1 MSTIAP
7 PAVDFA
13 QKIASELNLQPRQVA
28 AALALF
34 DDGATIPFV
43 ARYRKEVTG
52 GLDEVQLRDIDDRY
66 TYLEE
71 LEERRAAILRSIDE
85 QGKLDDDLRARILAA
100 ETKQALE
107 DLYLPF
113 KPKRRTRA
121 TIARERG
128 LEPLADLAWEGA
140 ASDDEVESAAAQYV
154 DAEKEV
160 PDVAAALQG
169 ARDILAER
177 VAEDA
182 DLRAWVRDRT
192 RAAGTITSKARN
204 KDANPA
210 TSKFADYF
218 EFSQKLTDIPSH
230 RVLAIRRGEAED
242 EVTWMIEAPVD
253 EIVAGVGQRVVAQRS
268 ARRLLSQV
276 AEDAYRR
283 LLAPS
288 IEVELRLELKGR
300 ADEDAI
306 GIFGMNLEQLLLGA
320 PAGGRTVLGLDP
332 GFRTGTKVAV
342 VSRTG
347 AVLDT
352 TTMYLH
358 QEDNFARTV
367 ARLVTQHGIELI
379 AIGNGTA
386 SRETEALVKRV
397 IRDLDVE
404 PKPKVI
410 VVNEA
415 GASVYSASDVARE
428 EFPDLDVSLRS
439 APSIARRLQ
448 DPLAELVKIDPKSI
462 GVGQYQHDVNQSR
475 LKKRLDEV
483 VESCVNRVGVE
494 VNTASVPLLSYV
506 AGVGPTLARNIV
518 QLRDQK
524 GGFRS
529 RRELMDVP
537 RLGAKAFEQ
546 AAGFLRVRDGE
557 HPLDSTAVHP
567 ERYALVEHM
576 AADLG
581 VQLDELIRNDAVI
594 DRIELAK
601 YVSDDVGLPTLRDIV
616 DELRR
621 PGRDPR
627 EEFELP
633 AFREDVMEVK
643 DLQAGMKLE
652 GVVTNLVAF
661 GAFVDIGVHQDGLVH
676 VSQLADRFVKDPAD
690 VVKVGQ
696 KVSVTV
702 MSVDLERNRIALSM
716 RKDPSAVSQRGQSG
730 GTAQPGER
738 QAQRGGQGQR
748 GGQSQR
754 GGQPQR
760 NSKGTQRPE
769 KPVVVPKKGDVAP
782 NGIRFS

>member
-1 MSTIAP
+1 MSTMAAP
-7 PAVDFA
+7 VRDFSH
-13 QKIASELNLQPRQVA
+13 KIAVELSLQPRQVA
-28 AALALF
+28 AALELF

-52 GLDEVQLRDIDDRY
+52 GLDEVQLRDIQERGD
-66 TYLEE
+66 YLEE
-71 LEERRAAILRSIDE
+71 LEERRDAILRSIEE
-85 QGKLDDDLRARILAA
+85 QGKLDGELRARIHAA

-107 DLYLPF
+107 DLYLPY
-113 KPKRRTRA
+113 KPRRRTRA

-128 LEPLADLAWEGA
+128 LEPLAELIWEGSASDGEVETA
-140 ASDDEVESAAAQYV
+140 ASDYV

-160 PDVAAALQG
+160 PDTATALQG

-182 DLRAWVRDRT
+182 ELRAWVRDRT
-192 RAAGTITSKARN
+192 RAAGMVTSRARN
-204 KDANPA
+204 RGADAA

-218 EFSQKLTDIPSH
+218 EFSQQLTEVPSH
-230 RVLAIRRGEAED
+230 RVLAIRRGEAD
-242 EVTWMIEAPVD
+242 EELSWTIEAPV
-253 EIVAGVGQRVVAQRS
+253 EELVSGLSQRVVAERN
-268 ARRLLSQV
+268 ARRLLTQV
-276 AEDAYRR
+276 AEDAFRR

-288 IEVELRLELKGR
+288 IEVELRLELKQR

-306 GIFGMNLEQLLLGA
+306 GIFGSNLEQLLLGA

-342 VSRTG
+342 VSKTG

-352 TTMYLH
+352 TTLYLH
-358 QEDNFARTV
+358 QEDNFVRGV
-367 ARLVTQHGIELI
+367 ARLVQQHGIELI

-386 SRETEALVKRV
+386 SRETEALVRRV
-397 IRDLDVE
+397 LRELDL
-404 PKPKVI
+404 PQQPKVV

-428 EFPDLDVSLRS
+428 EFPDLDVSLRG

-494 VNTASVPLLSYV
+494 INTASVPLLSYV
-506 AGVGPTLARNIV
+506 AGVGPLLAKNIV
-518 QLRDQK
+518 SVRDQR

-529 RRELMDVP
+529 RRDLMDVP

-557 HPLDSTAVHP
+557 HPLDATAVHP
-567 ERYALVEHM
+567 ERYQLVERM

-581 VQLDELIRNDAVI
+581 VELKELIRNDAVI
-594 DRIELAK
+594 DRIELSK
-601 YVSDDVGLPTLRDIV
+601 YVSDDVGLPTLRDIA

-627 EEFELP
+627 DEFELP
-633 AFREDVMEVK
+633 AFREDVMQVR
-643 DLQAGMKLE
+643 DLQAGMRLE

-676 VSQLADRFVKDPAD
+676 VSQLADRFVRDPAD

-696 KVSVTV
+696 KVTVTV

-716 RKDPSAVSQRGQSG
+716 KKQPAVGAAAGQRAAASPTSAPDRASQGR
-730 GTAQPGER
+730 TRE
-738 QAQRGGQGQR
+738 RGGRPGAG
-748 GGQSQR
+748 GGQQR
-754 GGQPQR
+754 R
-760 NSKGTQRPE
+760 E
-769 KPVVVPKKGDVAP
+769 KPVAVPKKGDIAP
-782 NGIRFS
+782 NGMRFS